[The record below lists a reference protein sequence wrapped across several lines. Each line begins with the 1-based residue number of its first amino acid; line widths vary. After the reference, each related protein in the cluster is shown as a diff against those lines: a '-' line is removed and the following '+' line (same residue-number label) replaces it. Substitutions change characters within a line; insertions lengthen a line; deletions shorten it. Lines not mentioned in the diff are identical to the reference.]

1 MTPEELVEGFH
12 NGALA
17 TESFGHR
24 EHVQLTWILL
34 VRDGRARAEEQLL
47 AGLRAFAARAG
58 KPDKFDAALTRAW
71 IAAIDEA
78 REKTAAITF
87 EELIA
92 ARPDLLHRSAVGRP
106 GGAAI
111 ISTRPTAPGR
121 RHLASKGS
129 PRCRAPT
136 PSPSS

>member
-92 ARPDLLHRSAVGRP
+92 ARPDLLHGRLSGVP
-106 GGAAI
+106 E
-111 ISTRPTAPGR
+111 AP
-121 RHLASKGS
+121 L
-129 PRCRAPT
+129 
-136 PSPSS
+136 